1 MQTRIEPPVLLSR
14 LLIFVFAGTLVA
26 LVALF
31 FTLRDMFPLNR
42 PQVFFLTTKP
52 ENTTAIQLNEL
63 PPDDANLDYY
73 KQSFVM
79 EYVRARNEIDS
90 SVAVMRE
97 KWGNVNGV
105 VSAWSEPRVY
115 SQFLN
120 KKLVRYATANNSVA
134 MPWCSVDFVGRPLK
148 LASNQYTLA
157 IRYACTDING
167 QSTKKDYT
175 IRIKVALDKDTKTE
189 WQDRLN
195 NPLGM
200 RVSEYAIEKGDGDPL
215 DTVF

>member
-14 LLIFVFAGTLVA
+14 LLVFVFAASVIA
-26 LVALF
+26 LGALF
-31 FTLRDMFPLNR
+31 FTLRNMFPLNH

-79 EYVRARNEIDS
+79 EYVRARNEIEPNI
-90 SVAVMRE
+90 AIMNE

-105 VSAWSEPRVY
+105 VSAWSSPSVY
-115 SQFLN
+115 SDFSRT
-120 KKLVRYATANNSVA
+120 KLFKMQTGNRPNLGLSCAVE
-134 MPWCSVDFVGRPLK
+134 FVERPLR
-148 LASNQYTLA
+148 LATDRYTIK
-157 IRYACTDING
+157 IRYICADSNG

-175 IRIKVALDKDTKTE
+175 IRVKVALDKDAKTE

-200 RVSEYAIEKGDGDPL
+200 RVSEYTIDSGFGDPL
-215 DTVF
+215 DTGI

>member
-1 MQTRIEPPVLLSR
+1 M
-14 LLIFVFAGTLVA
+14 
-26 LVALF
+26 VALF

-105 VSAWSEPRVY
+105 VSAWSEPRAFE
-115 SQFLN
+115 QEIN
-120 KKLVRYATANNSVA
+120 K
-134 MPWCSVDFVGRPLK
+134 D
-148 LASNQYTLA
+148 
-157 IRYACTDING
+157 
-167 QSTKKDYT
+167 
-175 IRIKVALDKDTKTE
+175 
-189 WQDRLN
+189 
-195 NPLGM
+195 
-200 RVSEYAIEKGDGDPL
+200 
-215 DTVF
+215 